1 MRAQRKCEIMAIDK
15 LNIFSQQMPAISG
28 FNVIPQAPAGRQEA
42 EPTASSSN
50 GSLVGVNP
58 NIKPGEKMFLAAQR
72 GKQAGEGRTL
82 AFA

>member
-15 LNIFSQQMPAISG
+15 LNIFSQQTPAISG
-28 FNVIPQAPAGRQEA
+28 FNVIPQAPGRQEA
-42 EPTASSSN
+42 EPTTSSSN

-58 NIKPGEKMFLAAQR
+58 NIKPGEKMFFAAQL